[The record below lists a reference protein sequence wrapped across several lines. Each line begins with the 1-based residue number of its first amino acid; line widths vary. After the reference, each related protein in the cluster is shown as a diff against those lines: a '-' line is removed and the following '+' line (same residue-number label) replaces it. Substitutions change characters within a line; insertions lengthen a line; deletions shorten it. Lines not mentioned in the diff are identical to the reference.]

1 MTRLLRQLWADD
13 AGAVLSSEL
22 VLLTGVVTFGLVPG
36 LVAMRNG
43 AVASMGTMGNNLN
56 AVLPAYTY
64 SGYGIGS
71 TATGANPSA
80 VINGISTPQLTTNY
94 LSGVQVTAVNRPYQ
108 AVYAAP

>member
-13 AGAVLSSEL
+13 TGAVLSSEL

-64 SGYGIGS
+64 SGYGVGS
-71 TATGANPSA
+71 SATGALPVASIGGLA
-80 VINGISTPQLTTNY
+80 TPQQSTTY
-94 LSGVQVTAVNRPYQ
+94 LAGVQTPAVNRQYQ
-108 AVYAAP
+108 PVYAAP

>member
-1 MTRLLRQLWADD
+1 MTRLLRQLRAEYT
-13 AGAVLSSEL
+13 GAVLSSEL
-22 VLLTGVVTFGLVPG
+22 VLLTGVVTFGLVTG

-43 AVASMGTMGNNLN
+43 AVASMGTMDHNLN

-64 SGYGIGS
+64 SGSGIGS
-71 TATGANPSA
+71 TATGASPSA
-80 VINGISTPQLTTNY
+80 VVNGLATPQVTTNY